1 VGMETNVNSSATSP
15 RGRASGDAHHQMARS
30 AATEV
35 CLTPL
40 THILTQMHIHT
51 HSDVKNTHIT
61 RSHSPTHSHTHTH
74 AHTHTQYRHRE
85 LSVSILNTGTLG
97 FLSDLLWHPAVIR
110 QGKTR
115 AELTPLPR
123 PLPTCHQTL

>member
-61 RSHSPTHSHTHTH
+61 RSHSPTHSHTQINTRTHTH
-74 AHTHTQYRHRE
+74 KYSKLTFTHTHTHTHSYA
-85 LSVSILNTGTLG
+85 L
-97 FLSDLLWHPAVIR
+97 
-110 QGKTR
+110 
-115 AELTPLPR
+115 
-123 PLPTCHQTL
+123 